1 VPEPTCP
8 KHEDYKPILVAI
20 ATGDTMVYDPVEVD
34 EARRHA
40 ADCAFCRRELEAY
53 KATVAALTPPPI
65 PNEDELVAEIA
76 ENVRRNVLA
85 KLDTW
90 ERRRRLLRWAGAFAA
105 AAALA
110 VLAVLL
116 WPKPTTPDPSAH
128 KGKPRVPG
136 TGKPAPS
143 PEQPEAKQKQ
153 VVPTPEPK
161 QKELTQPERN
171 AILATVWQ
179 MQHRAER
186 QIRKEP
192 SESAFALARQ
202 AATKAR
208 ELIEAAPGT
217 QEARRARYYRSRC
230 LVMAGERTQANVAFE
245 AYVEAVAA
253 AEGPEAACKVLLE
266 EGHRESQARNYS
278 VALNRFRIALAY
290 VKKGE
295 LAGKAYLGIG
305 NCYAASHMSA
315 QAEQAFRQALALGLP
330 EREAALCYR
339 HLIGRGLAHRRHQ
352 QVGDDM
358 QSALASIRN
367 SRHRATIEAQRGLVL
382 ERTEGPM
389 AAAGH
394 YRKVIAKYP
403 KDDTAFAQARL
414 KLLMAR
420 LEADLL
426 APMPGEPGGPRK

>member
-1 VPEPTCP
+1 MQPDTCP
-8 KHEDYKPILVAI
+8 KHAEYEAVLVAL
-20 ATGDTMVYDPVEVD
+20 AMDDTVCHEPALVD
-34 EARRHA
+34 EVRRHA
-40 ADCAFCRRELEAY
+40 AQCSCCRREIEAY
-53 KATVAALTPPPI
+53 KRVVERLTPPPI
-65 PNEDELVAEIA
+65 PDENKVVAEVA
-76 ENVRRNVLA
+76 ANVRRNVLA
-85 KLDTW
+85 RVNAW
-90 ERRRRLLRWAGAFAA
+90 ERRRRRLRWAGALAA

-143 PEQPEAKQKQ
+143 PEQPEAKQ
-153 VVPTPEPK
+153 VLPAPEPE

-202 AATKAR
+202 AAAKAR
-208 ELIEAAPGT
+208 ALIEAAPGT
-217 QEARRARYYRSRC
+217 REARRARYYLSRC
-230 LVMAGERTQANVAFE
+230 LVMAGERTRANVEFE

-266 EGHRESQARNYS
+266 EGRRESQARSYQ

-290 VKKGE
+290 VKEGKM
-295 LAGKAYLGIG
+295 AGKAYLGIG

-315 QAEQAFRQALALGLP
+315 QAEQAFRHALHLGLP

-358 QSALASIRN
+358 QSALASITN
-367 SRHRATIEAQRGLVL
+367 SRHRATIEAQHGLVL